1 MIRAALTNGYLYN
14 SPTSKTMNERN
25 ITAGITATA
34 LSGFTDFIEPLR
46 WFLLLGL
53 VLIIADLRFGIEAA
67 RYRKEVIRASRAVR
81 RTVNKMID
89 YLCWIFVAGAM
100 GEAFGTPFSIA
111 FLPATVMLVVY
122 GIEIN
127 SCYTNYFEARGKK
140 MKINVFKFFAK
151 KNDIIEIEEDE
162 TK

>member
-1 MIRAALTNGYLYN
+1 MGYPVILSDN
-14 SPTSKTMNERN
+14 PTSKTMNERN

>member
-1 MIRAALTNGYLYN
+1 MGFHVAPLAN
-14 SPTSKTMNERN
+14 PTFKTMNERN

>member
-1 MIRAALTNGYLYN
+1 MGFHVAPLAN
-14 SPTSKTMNERN
+14 PTIKTMNERN

-100 GEAFGTPFSIA
+100 GEAFGTSFSIA

-127 SCYTNYFEARGKK
+127 SCYTNYFEAKGKK

>member
-1 MIRAALTNGYLYN
+1 MGFHVAPLAN
-14 SPTSKTMNERN
+14 PTIKTMNERN

>member
-1 MIRAALTNGYLYN
+1 MGYPVILSDN
-14 SPTSKTMNERN
+14 PTSKTMNERN
-25 ITAGITATA
+25 ITAGMTATA

>member
-1 MIRAALTNGYLYN
+1 MGFHVAPLAN
-14 SPTSKTMNERN
+14 PTSKTMNERN